1 MKIAGLILA
10 GGQGS
15 RLGGVDKAF
24 LVLAGQP
31 LLAHALA
38 VLAPQTDMLAISANG
53 DPARFAAF
61 PFPILADTHEG
72 RGPLAGIA
80 VGLAWAARAGADHLA
95 SLPVDTP
102 FAPANLVA
110 RLSPG
115 PSVAVY
121 EGRQH
126 HLVALW
132 PVAFLPALE
141 DVLAQPGRYKVRDAL
156 SLAAARQV
164 DVPAA
169 ADPFL
174 NLNTPADIEAAETR
188 ALSPRAE

>member
-24 LVLAGQP
+24 LPLAGKP
-31 LLAHALA
+31 LLDHALA
-38 VLAPQTDMLAISANG
+38 VLAPQTEGLAISANG
-53 DPARFAAF
+53 DTGRFAAYDL
-61 PFPILADTHEG
+61 PVLADMHEG

-80 VGLAWAARAGADHLA
+80 AGLAWAAGLGADALA

-102 FAPANLVA
+102 FAPADLVA
-110 RLSPG
+110 RLAPG

-132 PVAFLPALE
+132 PVAFLPALQ
-141 DVLAQPGRYKVRDAL
+141 DFLAQPGRYKVRDAL

-164 DVPAA
+164 DFQAA
-169 ADPFL
+169 TDPFL

-188 ALSPRAE
+188 ALSPRAD